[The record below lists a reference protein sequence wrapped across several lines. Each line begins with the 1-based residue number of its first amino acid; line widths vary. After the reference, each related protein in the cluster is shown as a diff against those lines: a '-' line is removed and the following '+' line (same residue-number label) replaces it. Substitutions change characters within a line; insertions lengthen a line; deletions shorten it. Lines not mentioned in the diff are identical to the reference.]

1 MSACSICKQSMK
13 AMGRFLHKVEATD
26 EDDEEYVRGLM
37 MKYGRSEMF
46 FFCNLKG
53 TSNQTAISFG
63 MQ

>member
-26 EDDEEYVRGLM
+26 EDNEEYVRGLM
-37 MKYGRSEMF
+37 MKYGQICF